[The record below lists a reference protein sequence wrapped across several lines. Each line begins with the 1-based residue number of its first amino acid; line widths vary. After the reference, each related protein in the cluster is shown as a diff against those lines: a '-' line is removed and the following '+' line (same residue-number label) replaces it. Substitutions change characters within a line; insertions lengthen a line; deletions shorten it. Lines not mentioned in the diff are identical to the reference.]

1 MKKEWFH
8 LLILFIILAGGI
20 ATFFATA
27 GNTLAQRIVGV
38 VTTISYVMWGILHHG
53 IKEDL
58 HARTVIEYVLL
69 GCIALLL
76 LFIVIPS

>member
-8 LLILFIILAGGI
+8 LLILYIILAGGI
-20 ATFFATA
+20 ATFFATS
-27 GNTLAQRIVGV
+27 GNIQTQRIVGV
-38 VTTISYVMWGILHHG
+38 VTTVSYVLWGIIHHG
-53 IKEDL
+53 LKEDL
-58 HARTVIEYVLL
+58 HAKVVIEYVLL

>member
-1 MKKEWFH
+1 MKREWFH
-8 LLILFIILAGGI
+8 LLILYSILAGGV

-38 VTTISYVMWGILHHG
+38 VTTISYVLWGILHHSVKG
-53 IKEDL
+53 DL
-58 HARTVIEYVLL
+58 HAKVVVEYILL

-76 LFIVIPS
+76 LFIVVPS